1 MCDYLTRARFVRSQC
16 PREFEASRY
25 CHGCDPPNV
34 NDPSVYLSS
43 FLQIHIFSFP
53 HSLVYERGAYVMA

>member
-1 MCDYLTRARFVRSQC
+1 MCDCLTRACLVRSQC

-25 CHGCDPPNV
+25 RHGWDPPNV
-34 NDPSVYLSS
+34 NNHPVYLSS
-43 FLQIHIFSFP
+43 FLQINIFSFP